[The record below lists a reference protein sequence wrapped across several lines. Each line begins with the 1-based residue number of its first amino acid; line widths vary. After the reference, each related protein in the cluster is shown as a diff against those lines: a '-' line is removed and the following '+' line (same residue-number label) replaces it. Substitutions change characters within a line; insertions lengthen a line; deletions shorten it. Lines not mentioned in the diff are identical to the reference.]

1 MYSVSAIPDAHVG
14 NAFFFRGFSEEAKKS
29 FVPAANDHYVFIMR
43 MSFALHAGASV
54 TSHDGLIDIAIA
66 DSGIA
71 AFFQN
76 PAAPGTFQS
85 QVRILDDD

>member
-1 MYSVSAIPDAHVG
+1 MAVHLQNSAGNGSLQAADYYSGDGVVSAYSVDTG
-14 NAFFFRGFSEEAKKS
+14 DLNG
-29 FVPAANDHYVFIMR
+29 
-43 MSFALHAGASV
+43 
-54 TSHDGLIDIAIA
+54 DGLIDIAIA